1 VTHSHAVTAR
11 LNASSTAVTMKTKYW
26 VYGNMISP
34 RKLIEICRWIYRFF
48 STQRTLR
55 IVHEMEALEMKQWMI
70 SGVLMVALT
79 GCASQAINEM
89 NVGLGNAM
97 GQHISGLERALGK
110 PAEVVRE
117 GNQTHYRWFKE
128 SHIEPC
134 NVDAWADVEGLIRKT
149 SWSGYRVA
157 CEEFAGGLGRVFP
170 NQ

>member
-1 VTHSHAVTAR
+1 
-11 LNASSTAVTMKTKYW
+11 
-26 VYGNMISP
+26 
-34 RKLIEICRWIYRFF
+34 
-48 STQRTLR
+48 
-55 IVHEMEALEMKQWMI
+55 MEVREMKQWMI

-149 SWSGYRVA
+149 SWSGYRGA
-157 CEEFAGGLGRVFP
+157 CEEFAGGLIRVFP
-170 NQ
+170 GQ